1 MVCPIPDPPKKGPS
15 PIVAVEQ
22 TGNVRGGPM
31 LDMLRQFAGQLS
43 HNEKVALAADL
54 KRMIAES
61 ITPMFTC

>member
-1 MVCPIPDPPKKGPS
+1 
-15 PIVAVEQ
+15 
-22 TGNVRGGPM
+22 M